1 MYVRYFFFN
10 FAGRESDNQGAD
22 WMRPALWFDD
32 LPPIL
37 AENGGRNNFF
47 MIPFVLGL
55 IGMFY
60 QSVNNTRNFVVVA
73 LLFIL
78 TGVALVIYLNSPPT
92 EPRERD
98 YIYTGS
104 YYAYCFWIGF
114 AVIALAETFTK
125 FTKNLRTAGVVATL
139 VCFTAPVLMAK
150 DGWDDHDRS
159 KRYFSVDAAI
169 NYLQSCAPNA
179 ILFTG
184 GDNDTFPL
192 WYSQE
197 VEGVRTDVRVIVLS
211 YYNTDWYINQTMR
224 QTYESKPFPYTLT
237 AANYRQ
243 GGPNDY
249 LPYYDAKIKSMD
261 LKQYLELI
269 KKDHKGLRLYPNA
282 NAFPTREV
290 TLPVDVEKVKAMG
303 IVPKNLEQYI
313 VPEMKLKLRSG
324 ASALEKKDLA
334 MLDVLATA
342 NWERPI
348 YVNNT
353 SMAQFNID
361 ISRYVVQEG
370 NAYRVLPVYNPDPN
384 LDFVNTD
391 VAYENMTKKFQFRG
405 LDDAS
410 IYYTQDYR
418 SFVQNHRSSFN
429 TLAQSLIAEGDTAKA
444 REVLMFSL
452 TKMPDK
458 GVRYDFTNAQMVE
471 LLLEV
476 GEKEKAIE
484 IATLMGE
491 RFDAQATYYF
501 KKRDFGREFQ
511 LPLFLLG
518 EMQRVL
524 YAYGENELA
533 KKLEDMYEKHNQAF
547 QNRSLDRQNF

>member
-1 MYVRYFFFN
+1 
-10 FAGRESDNQGAD
+10 
-22 WMRPALWFDD
+22 
-32 LPPIL
+32 
-37 AENGGRNNFF
+37 
-47 MIPFVLGL
+47 
-55 IGMFY
+55 
-60 QSVNNTRNFVVVA
+60 
-73 LLFIL
+73 
-78 TGVALVIYLNSPPT
+78 
-92 EPRERD
+92 
-98 YIYTGS
+98 
-104 YYAYCFWIGF
+104 FWIGF
-114 AVIALAETFTK
+114 AVIALAETFTR
-125 FTKNLRTAGVVATL
+125 FTKNLKTAGIIATVL
-139 VCFTAPVLMAK
+139 CLTAPALMAK

-159 KRYFSVDAAI
+159 KRYFSVDAAV

-192 WYSQE
+192 WYAQE

-224 QTYESKPFPYTLT
+224 QTYKSKPFPYTLT
-237 AANYRQ
+237 AQNYRQ

-249 LPYYDAKIKSMD
+249 LPYYNANIKSMD
-261 LKQYLELI
+261 LKQYLDLL
-269 KKDHKGLRLYPNA
+269 KKDHKGLRLYPTA

-290 TLPVDVEKVKAMG
+290 TLPVDVEKVKSLG

-313 VPEMKLKLRSG
+313 VPEMKLKLRNGTSG
-324 ASALEKKDLA
+324 LEKKDLA

-370 NAYRVLPVYNPDPN
+370 NAYRVLPIYNPDPN
-384 LDFVNTD
+384 NDLVNTA
-391 VAYENMTKKFQFRG
+391 VAFENMTKKFQYRG

-429 TLAQSLIAEGDTAKA
+429 TLAQAFLAEGDTAKA
-444 REVLMFSL
+444 RETLLFSL
-452 TKMPDK
+452 TKMPDQ

-471 LLLEV
+471 ILLEV
-476 GEKEKAIE
+476 GEKEKALE
-484 IATLMGE
+484 IANLMAQ
-491 RFDAQATYYF
+491 RFDDQATYYYN
-501 KKRDFGREFQ
+501 KREFGRDFQ
-511 LPLFLLG
+511 LPMFLLG

-524 YAYGENELA
+524 YAYGETETA
-533 KKLEDMYEKHNQAF
+533 KKLETMYEKHNQAF
-547 QNRSLDRQNF
+547 QQRSIDRGDF